1 MNTLTQP
8 LGNRVQAHPIK
19 GSWQILFAS
28 NLQFLFFR
36 VGVLQRLMCENPHGE
51 AHGPWRVAAALSPAP
66 AAGGVVGSGL
76 PAEEARSGAA

>member
-1 MNTLTQP
+1 MQT
-8 LGNRVQAHPIK
+8 HPIK

-28 NLQFLFFR
+28 NLQFLSFQ

-66 AAGGVVGSGL
+66 AAGGAVRSGL
-76 PAEEARSGAA
+76 SEEEARSGTA